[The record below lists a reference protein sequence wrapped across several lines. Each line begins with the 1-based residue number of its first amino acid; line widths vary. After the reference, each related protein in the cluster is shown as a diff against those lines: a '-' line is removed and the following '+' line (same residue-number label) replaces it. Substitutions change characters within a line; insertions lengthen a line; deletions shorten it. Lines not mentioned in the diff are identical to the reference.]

1 MVLPDEQLMPVGLEV
16 TAPLPVPA
24 VETVSVSGIKVKV
37 ALTLSADELMMT
49 VQVVAVPLQTPPDQP
64 ANVVPVVVKSLAFS
78 SNGADATLTV
88 SYDTA
93 VDLATGR
100 RDGSDVF
107 DAGLVRFEGD
117 LAKLQAA
124 TATLAAVAE
133 TLALVRSRT
142 TFAPVR
148 AGTTC

>member
-1 MVLPDEQLMPVGLEV
+1 VPEFLSPAWIEDLNAVGVTIDPGVTFVLEQVV
-16 TAPLPVPA
+16 TATPHGDVRYRF
-24 VETVSVSGIKVKV
+24 
-37 ALTLSADELMMT
+37 TLAQGRLRVRTAD
-49 VQVVAVPLQTPPDQP
+49 DG
-64 ANVVPVVVKSLAFS
+64 ANVGADGGADVGAEF
-78 SNGADATLTV
+78 GADIGAADATLTV

-133 TLALVRSRT
+133 TLAMVRSRT
-142 TFAPVR
+142 TFPPVR
-148 AGTTC
+148 AGTAC

>member
-1 MVLPDEQLMPVGLEV
+1 VPEFLSPAWIEDLNAVGVTIDPGVTFVLEQVV
-16 TAPLPVPA
+16 TATPHGDVRYRF
-24 VETVSVSGIKVKV
+24 
-37 ALTLSADELMMT
+37 TLAQGRLRVRTAD
-49 VQVVAVPLQTPPDQP
+49 AA
-64 ANVVPVVVKSLAFS
+64 ANIDADVGA
-78 SNGADATLTV
+78 ADATLTV

-133 TLALVRSRT
+133 TLAMVRSRT
-142 TFAPVR
+142 TFPPVR
-148 AGTTC
+148 AGTAC

>member
-1 MVLPDEQLMPVGLEV
+1 VPEFLSPAWIEDLNAVGVTIDPGVTFVLEQVV
-16 TAPLPVPA
+16 TATPHGDVRYRF
-24 VETVSVSGIKVKV
+24 
-37 ALTLSADELMMT
+37 TLAQGRLRVRMAD
-49 VQVVAVPLQTPPDQP
+49 VGADVG
-64 ANVVPVVVKSLAFS
+64 ANVGADVGA
-78 SNGADATLTV
+78 ADATLTV

-133 TLALVRSRT
+133 TLAMVRSRT
-142 TFAPVR
+142 TFPPVR
-148 AGTTC
+148 AGTAC

>member
-1 MVLPDEQLMPVGLEV
+1 MPEFLSPAWIEELDGVGVTIDPGITFELEQVV
-16 TAPLPVPA
+16 TATPHGDVRYRFTLAHGRLRVRMA
-24 VETVSVSGIKVKV
+24 DSG
-37 ALTLSADELMMT
+37 AEAG
-49 VQVVAVPLQTPPDQP
+49 A
-64 ANVVPVVVKSLAFS
+64 
-78 SNGADATLTV
+78 ADATLTV

-93 VDLATGR
+93 MDLATGR

-142 TFAPVR
+142 TFPPVR
-148 AGTTC
+148 AGTAC

>member
-1 MVLPDEQLMPVGLEV
+1 VPQFLSPAWIEDLNAVGVTIDPGVTFVLEQVV
-16 TAPLPVPA
+16 TATPHGDVRYRF
-24 VETVSVSGIKVKV
+24 
-37 ALTLSADELMMT
+37 TLAQGRLRVRMAD
-49 VQVVAVPLQTPPDQP
+49 VGSDVGADVGA
-64 ANVVPVVVKSLAFS
+64 
-78 SNGADATLTV
+78 ADATLTV

-133 TLALVRSRT
+133 ALALVRSRT
-142 TFAPVR
+142 TFPPVR
-148 AGTTC
+148 AGTAC

>member
-1 MVLPDEQLMPVGLEV
+1 VPEFLSPAWIEELDAVGVTVDPGVTFELEQVV
-16 TAPLPVPA
+16 TATPRGDVRYRFALAHGRLRVRMADAGADVGADAGADAGAA
-24 VETVSVSGIKVKV
+24 VG
-37 ALTLSADELMMT
+37 A
-49 VQVVAVPLQTPPDQP
+49 
-64 ANVVPVVVKSLAFS
+64 
-78 SNGADATLTV
+78 ADATLTV

-133 TLALVRSRT
+133 ALALVRSRT
-142 TFAPVR
+142 TFPPVR
-148 AGTTC
+148 AGTAC